1 MSELIRVV
9 GGVALRDQRVFLAK
23 RKPGGPHGGLWE
35 FPGGK
40 VEPGES
46 DAAALRRELAEEL
59 GAEVDV
65 GALVAVGRDE
75 RVELWCYRVQL
86 PEVFQP
92 TEAQEHGWFT
102 RAQIQALPTPPAD
115 RPAIEALTTLLNGL

>member
-1 MSELIRVV
+1 MSGLIRVV
-9 GGVALRDQRVFLAK
+9 GGVALRGQHVFLAK

-59 GAEVDV
+59 GAEVKV
-65 GALVAVGRDE
+65 GSLVAVGRDE
-75 RVELWCYRVQL
+75 RIELWCYRVEL
-86 PEVFQP
+86 PELIRP

-102 RAQIQALPTPPAD
+102 RDELLALPTPPAD
-115 RPAIEALTTLLNGL
+115 RPAIEALTTSLNGL